1 MALVLL
7 TERQSCIPVQLS
19 TLSDP
24 QISAAVGILKLPQAP
39 LLQLKQIRLLERDAA
54 LPALLADKVE
64 AAAKPPLKRTPP
76 ASHENRTGSGGQ

>member
-24 QISAAVGILKLPQAP
+24 QITAGGGNLAALQRDT
-39 LLQLKQIRLLERDAA
+39 LLQLKQLRLLARDAA
-54 LPALLADKVE
+54 LPALLADTV
-64 AAAKPPLKRTPP
+64 AAVAKPLLKKTN
-76 ASHENRTGSGGQ
+76 SHLP